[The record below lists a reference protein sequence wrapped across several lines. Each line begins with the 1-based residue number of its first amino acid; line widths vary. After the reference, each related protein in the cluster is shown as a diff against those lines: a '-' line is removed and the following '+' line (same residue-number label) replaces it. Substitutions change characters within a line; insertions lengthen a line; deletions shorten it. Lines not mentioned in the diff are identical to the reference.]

1 MTTGRLDS
9 HLEHAAGLPA
19 GLVAHA
25 RLLITLNRALQN
37 WLAPRGAW
45 TKQISLANFRPPR
58 ATLIVSSAAAATPLR
73 YCQQDILAWLGEQT
87 GERFSQLEINV
98 RTLPGLTKGGV

>member
-1 MTTGRLDS
+1 MTAGRLDT

-25 RLLITLNRALQN
+25 RQLIALNHALQN
-37 WLAPRGAW
+37 WLAPQGAW
-45 TKQISLANFRPPR
+45 AQHISLANFRAPR

-73 YCQQDILAWLGEQT
+73 YCQQDILTWLGEQT

-98 RTLPGLTKGGV
+98 RALPRQLKGRV